1 MRTIDCEFAHYQHVF
16 DEADLIKYGS
26 PHFSSKEAGEQLRA
40 RILGARH
47 KALTSIRLS
56 FESNQILCA
65 NEVFPECA
73 VADPLADLEVWDEWR
88 SGIRAF
94 PYPGKYSRLGL
105 TTQEGKVSST
115 SSMGVLGEIFAGLFA
130 QEYLSPWVIV
140 RPIRHWP
147 DFIYYTG
154 DGRYSFLE
162 AKAFHGPDKDSKRL
176 SEVPSGLFRDCL
188 TEAVQQLNSDP
199 FVRVC
204 VCFTNVV
211 RVSPI
216 SLIVTFVELDAP
228 DRRRQVLDL
237 RVIPQPVVAGLASRA
252 INLGASR
259 VPHDLMEE
267 FAPGRRKAR
276 AKRKTAEN
284 MLLGAAEE
292 SIEEVLFDAGPK
304 ALLSSLR
311 ESVREEMLRQV
322 KKAKL
327 PEIPQ
332 GSRLGTAKVDA
343 AEGRLASVRSLGMAD
358 ILMADMLLEHRRALI
373 AEWRPDWK
381 RATQPWGSVEGHLMW
396 RCSSAL
402 LTVGGSNLHRR
413 DCPIGPD

>member
-26 PHFSSKEAGEQLRA
+26 PHFSSKEAGEQFRA
-40 RILGARH
+40 IILGARH
-47 KALTSIRLS
+47 KALVSLRLS
-56 FESNQILCA
+56 FENDQVLCA

-105 TTQEGKVSST
+105 TTQDGKVSST

-162 AKAFHGPDKDSKRL
+162 SKAFHEPEKDSKRL
-176 SEVPSGLFRDCL
+176 AEVPSGLFRDCL

-199 FVRVC
+199 FVRVW

-211 RVSPI
+211 RVSPF
-216 SLIVTFVELDAP
+216 SLMVTFVELDAP
-228 DRRRQVLDL
+228 DRRRQVLVL
-237 RVIPQPVVAGLASRA
+237 RIIPQPVVSGLASRA

-259 VPHDLMEE
+259 VPHDLLDE
-267 FAPGRRKAR
+267 FEAGGRKDQ
-276 AKRKTAEN
+276 AKRRTAES
-284 MLLGAAEE
+284 MLLEAAEE
-292 SIEEVLFDAGPK
+292 SIEEVLFDAGPD

-311 ESVREEMLRQV
+311 ESVRQEMLRQV

-327 PEIPQ
+327 PQIPR
-332 GSRLGTAKVDA
+332 GSRLVTAKAEA
-343 AEGRLASVRSLGMAD
+343 AEGRLAPIRSLGSTD
-358 ILMADMLLEHRRALI
+358 ILMADMLLEHRRALS
-373 AEWRPDWK
+373 AEWRPDWR
-381 RATQPWGSVEGHLMW
+381 RATQPWGTVEGHSMW

-402 LTVGGSNLHRR
+402 LTVGRPELHGKPLSR
-413 DCPIGPD
+413 